1 MSESSL
7 ALPLIGQGSREP
19 TMELVNGS
27 FDAVDSGIFRAV
39 PSPCFQRSVAAINPD
54 VRNFKAL

>member
-1 MSESSL
+1 
-7 ALPLIGQGSREP
+7 LPLIGQGSGEP

-39 PSPCFQRSVAAINPD
+39 PSPCFQRSVAVINPD